1 MIKHIVFD
9 VDRTLVDSFEPEL
22 LSLQEAIE
30 IVTKRKLE
38 REELSKLTTL
48 PTSEF
53 FRCLNLNE
61 GEIKQV
67 NKEWEKTFSKYKTV
81 CFKNIKELIKELN
94 IKGYIIDIITS
105 RTLEE
110 YHELDN
116 ELSDISNIISTII
129 TSDIITKPK
138 PNSESME
145 LLYAKANCS
154 KDEVI
159 YIGDSK
165 IDKEFSINCGCSFIP
180 ACWENKELI
189 DEENACFDPMD
200 ILKNLMR

>member
-30 IVTKRKLE
+30 IVTKQKLE
-38 REELSKLTTL
+38 REDLSKLTTL

-53 FRCLNLNE
+53 FKRLNLSDL
-61 GEIKQV
+61 EIKQI
-67 NKEWEKTFSKYKTV
+67 NKEWEITFSKYKTV

-94 IKGYIIDIITS
+94 NRGYIIDIITS

-116 ELSDISNIISTII
+116 ELSDISNIINTVI
-129 TSDIITKPK
+129 TSDIIKNPK
-138 PNSESME
+138 PNSESMD
-145 LLYAKANCS
+145 LLCSRTNCS
-154 KDEVI
+154 KDEII
-159 YIGDSK
+159 YVGDSK
-165 IDKEFSINCGCSFIP
+165 IDKDFSISSGCLFIP
-180 ACWENKELI
+180 ACWENKDLMN
-189 DEENACFDPMD
+189 EENACFDPID
-200 ILKNLMR
+200 ILKRL